1 MKHGKGIPM
10 PKKRGREIVADR
22 QVDDLSTVKT
32 MINGDVI
39 ILTSLRAKWRTVE
52 TNEKWRA
59 DNFYSFE
66 DFVKL
71 KSKQYLGGY
80 DKDLVDMKDPIVDK
94 IVSEDREYEGEVIV
108 TFSAI
113 LKTGNNARRVT
124 QWHK

>member
-1 MKHGKGIPM
+1 MVKAKGIPL
-10 PKKRGREIVADR
+10 PKKRGREITADR
-22 QVDDLSTVKT
+22 LIDDLSTVKT

-39 ILTSLRAKWRTVE
+39 VFTSLRAKWRTVE

-59 DNFYSFE
+59 DNFYSFV

-80 DKDLVDMKDPIVDK
+80 DKDLVDMKDPVVDK
-94 IVSEDREYEGEVIV
+94 IVSEDREYEGEVVV
-108 TFSAI
+108 TFSAT

-124 QWHK
+124 Q